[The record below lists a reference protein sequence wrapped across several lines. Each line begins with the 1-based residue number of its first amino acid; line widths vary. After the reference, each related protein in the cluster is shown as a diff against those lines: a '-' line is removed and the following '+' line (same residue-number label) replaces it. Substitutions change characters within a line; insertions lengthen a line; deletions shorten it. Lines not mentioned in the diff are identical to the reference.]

1 MNLECNV
8 ELQRRVFTHPLLHW
22 IARLRARNVPEVKGF
37 GSFHSSAG
45 ETNCEK
51 SPKGTT
57 MIPPEI
63 NTHDADE
70 PFFSVWGI
78 ESVELTPEVQLNDWH
93 CFELQLPGNLSRTRH
108 LAGTNVQGRHG
119 QVSSAISE
127 LTSGS
132 RTCKTASGRVYT
144 LGMRTGFGLAGVFTW
159 QRWVRI
165 NNARDI
171 VDVTAEVNE
180 LFAQVT

>member
-1 MNLECNV
+1 
-8 ELQRRVFTHPLLHW
+8 
-22 IARLRARNVPEVKGF
+22 
-37 GSFHSSAG
+37 
-45 ETNCEK
+45 
-51 SPKGTT
+51 
-57 MIPPEI
+57 MIPPET
-63 NTHDADE
+63 NTHDADD

-108 LAGTNVQGRHG
+108 LAGTNVQGSHG
-119 QVSSAISE
+119 QVSSAISVVAP
-127 LTSGS
+127 SS
-132 RTCKTASGRVYT
+132 RICKTASGRVYS
-144 LGMRTGFGLAGVFTW
+144 LGMRTGFGLSGEYTW

-180 LFAQVT
+180 LFAQAS